1 MPPVPRIDQGLRGA
15 GAVPGRSLC
24 VQRAVLQGG
33 GHPLQPPCS
42 RAMPQPPQH
51 SYLLFTVRNMD
62 LLMSVPTPLLA
73 WHR

>member
-1 MPPVPRIDQGLRGA
+1 MPPVPRIDRGLRGA
-15 GAVPGRSLC
+15 GAAPGRSLC
-24 VQRAVLQGG
+24 VQRAVLCGG
-33 GHPLQPPCS
+33 TPCSPPCS
-42 RAMPQPPQH
+42 RAMSQPRQH

>member
-15 GAVPGRSLC
+15 GPVPVCAAGC
-24 VQRAVLQGG
+24 APGG
-33 GHPLQPPCS
+33 GGIPCSPPCS

>member
-15 GAVPGRSLC
+15 GAVPGWSLC
-24 VQRAVLQGG
+24 VQQAVLWRGA
-33 GHPLQPPCS
+33 PPAAPPCS
-42 RAMPQPPQH
+42 HAMPQPLQH